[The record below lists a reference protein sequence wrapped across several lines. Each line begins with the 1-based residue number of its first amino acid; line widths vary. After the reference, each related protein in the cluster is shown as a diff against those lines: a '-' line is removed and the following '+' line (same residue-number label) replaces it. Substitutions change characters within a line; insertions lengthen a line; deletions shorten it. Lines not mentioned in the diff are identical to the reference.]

1 MSRSVK
7 NSRTVSRAPVDA
19 MQYEKL
25 ALSACRLVDRQI
37 TQLNNLIT
45 LATSIYKSP
54 AVTVDE
60 RYRQRTLLGLLI
72 DTGEEYRREVE
83 ADQELYSVI
92 ALDAKGTPQACLTA
106 RHATKL
112 LARSAEIA
120 TKNRDRDITHKSTS
134 NGRVRFKAI
143 SRRTE
148 TAH

>member
-83 ADQELYSVI
+83 ADHELYSVI
-92 ALDAKGTPQACLTA
+92 ALDAKGTPQQCLTA

-112 LARSAEIA
+112 LTRSARKASNNGESACVARA
-120 TKNRDRDITHKSTS
+120 TPNNR
-134 NGRVRFKAI
+134 VCFKV
-143 SRRTE
+143 SRRT
-148 TAH
+148 TMTH

>member
-7 NSRTVSRAPVDA
+7 NSRAVSRAPVDA

-25 ALSACRLVDRQI
+25 ALSASRLVDRQI

-60 RYRQRTLLGLLI
+60 RYRQRILLGLLI

-83 ADQELYSVI
+83 ADQELYGVI
-92 ALDAKGTPQACLTA
+92 ALDAKGTPQTCLTA
-106 RHATKL
+106 RHARKL
-112 LARSAEIA
+112 LDRSAREA
-120 TKNRDRDITHKSTS
+120 TS
-134 NGRVRFKAI
+134 NDESTRAPGATPNNRVCFKV
-143 SRRTE
+143 SRRT
-148 TAH
+148 TLTH